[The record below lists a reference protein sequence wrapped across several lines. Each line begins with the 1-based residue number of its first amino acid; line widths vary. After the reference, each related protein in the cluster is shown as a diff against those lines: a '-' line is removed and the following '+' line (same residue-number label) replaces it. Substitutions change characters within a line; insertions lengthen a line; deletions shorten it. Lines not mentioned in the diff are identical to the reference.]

1 MQRGLVSDE
10 LQLTREE
17 LQRTRKDLARAL
29 GEASR
34 LSEAEQ
40 EEQEAEEQEL
50 GKISTGGKGMRGEL
64 QSARQRLQRARD
76 EQLDAVQLQAEL
88 KRARRDSIATKRRL
102 EKLSEELQV
111 LQTELF

>member
-1 MQRGLVSDE
+1 
-10 LQLTREE
+10 
-17 LQRTRKDLARAL
+17 
-29 GEASR
+29 
-34 LSEAEQ
+34 
-40 EEQEAEEQEL
+40 
-50 GKISTGGKGMRGEL
+50 MRGEL

-111 LQTELF
+111 LQTELFETKRERGAIVKQRDAALEECQAASEDGARTERRRCARVRRATTACNSV